1 MRGARSNEDRAAAWS
16 LRRRLLGYGGE
27 GLMQILVNCSDPLC
41 CDENLF
47 QRVEGVIAGTL
58 EHFSNR
64 VARVEVNLSDVSDL
78 NHANSDK
85 ICSLEAWVGA
95 ESVVAS
101 HAAATLA
108 EAIHDAA
115 SKLERLLA
123 RAIEQLDAAL
133 GNRQVG
139 PSPASR

>member
-1 MRGARSNEDRAAAWS
+1 MVLAAS
-16 LRRRLLGYGGE
+16 VLPITE
-27 GLMQILVNCSDPLC
+27 EIGLMQILVTCNDPLC

-58 EHFSNR
+58 ERFSNR
-64 VARVEVNLSDVSDL
+64 VARVEVNLSDVTDL
-78 NHANSDK
+78 NYGNRDR
-85 ICSLEAWVGA
+85 ICSLQAWVGT

-101 HAAATLA
+101 HEAATLT

-123 RAIEQLDAAL
+123 RAIEQRDAAL
-133 GNRQVG
+133 GDRQGG